1 MATDTIET
9 GLEKTIADY
18 LVSYNDCEQAIS
30 ADFNKA
36 FAIDTEKAVPFL
48 DGYIVGQGE
57 GFTYHWQ
64 WFWEKEIL
72 QGAES

>member
-36 FAIDTEKAVPFL
+36 FAIDTERLFRFL
-48 DGYIVGQGE
+48 
-57 GFTYHWQ
+57 T
-64 WFWEKEIL
+64 
-72 QGAES
+72 AT